1 MPKLEY
7 SSMTYNIMNRWQLD
21 LEISLLK
28 EQGYSEQE
36 INMIL
41 ENGNEQGIIKSDKE
55 NDTRTGAR

>member
-1 MPKLEY
+1 
-7 SSMTYNIMNRWQLD
+7 MNRWQLD

-55 NDTRTGAR
+55 NDTRAGGR

>member
-1 MPKLEY
+1 
-7 SSMTYNIMNRWQLD
+7 MNRWQLD

-41 ENGNEQGIIKSDKE
+41 ENENEQGIIESNKK
-55 NDTRTGAR
+55 NDTRTSARQVA